1 MSDLDVMGGNQIL
14 YNWRQRMDALLEEVT
29 EELSKVNAIGMSFH
43 AQIPCLNML
52 FSIFVKLSTCDGSGL
67 KFRYII

>member
-1 MSDLDVMGGNQIL
+1 
-14 YNWRQRMDALLEEVT
+14 MDALLEEVT

-52 FSIFVKLSTCDGSGL
+52 FSIFVKHSTCDGSGL